1 MRKVVPRTHL
11 AGNDREGLFASCNQT
26 TRDFFEICGRCTQSA
41 HARSYTR
48 FLPMSDDKQR
58 KSNGPEP
65 RSGGN
70 VWLVLIAIV
79 SAVLLSA
86 FLFGGTDMRLRY
98 PDLMQLLAAMAD
110 DRQAETTVTSPSEPV
125 DAADDSK
132 KPAADGNDG
141 KEDQKV
147 SDSETENVEA
157 ANAEVT
163 DAGEATTAN
172 DTPAEAPGKTLASDN
187 RERRGV
193 EKDAKT
199 GNPKVTVIVPSTR
212 RPDTYVEF
220 GGLQDIRVADGEITG
235 KVAYR
240 SRGIE
245 NKGPVSDEFKLIEFK
260 TIRDT
265 NNEAEHEKLV
275 QYLNASGV
283 TWDNARPSRLF
294 RDHWPEMLMIGVLV
308 VLGIIMLRR
317 MGGVG
322 SPMSFS
328 RSRGKLY
335 GQEDLAITFDDAAG
349 IDEAVQE
356 VREVVDFLKNSDKYK
371 SLGGRIPKGVLLV
384 GPPGTGKTLLAKAI
398 AGEAGVPFF
407 SLSGSDF
414 VEMYVG
420 VGAARVR
427 DMFQQATSRAPCIIF
442 IDELDALGKSRS
454 GSTVGGH
461 DEREQTLNAL
471 LVEMDGFDSNSG
483 VIVVAATNRPETLDP
498 ALLRPGRFDR
508 QVLVDR
514 PDVSGREDILR
525 VHVKNVKL
533 DEQVRLKEIA
543 SITPGFVGA
552 DLANLVNEAALLAAR
567 ADKRAVGIHEFNEAV
582 ERVTAG
588 LEKKNRVMNEEEKI
602 RVAYH
607 ETGHALVAAALPN
620 ADPVHK
626 VSIIPRGFAA
636 LGYMMQRPESDRYLR
651 TKAELESKMKVLL
664 AGTLTEEMI
673 FQDVST
679 GAQND
684 LERCTEIARSIV
696 MDYGMSRLG
705 RINFRRSMR
714 SQFLA
719 GGVAG
724 GEGYQMYHSEDMAK
738 LIDKEV
744 ARIIEDELNQ
754 TREILEQRREILEA
768 VTQRLLEVESINN
781 DELQKLIEEHSSGP
795 WLVPGTVKQKPRA
808 QIRNDDENPG
818 LAVAD

>member
-1 MRKVVPRTHL
+1 
-11 AGNDREGLFASCNQT
+11 
-26 TRDFFEICGRCTQSA
+26 
-41 HARSYTR
+41 
-48 FLPMSDDKQR
+48 MSDDKQP
-58 KSNGPEP
+58 KSNGSEP

-86 FLFGGTDMRLRY
+86 FLFGGSDLRLRY
-98 PDLMQLLAAMAD
+98 PDLMKLLAAMAD
-110 DRQAETTVTSPSEPV
+110 AEQADAVAPIPGASAKVTAENTAGDAGQSASAKPETPKAKS
-125 DAADDSK
+125 
-132 KPAADGNDG
+132 
-141 KEDQKV
+141 
-147 SDSETENVEA
+147 VEA
-157 ANAEVT
+157 VDESNLEV
-163 DAGEATTAN
+163 D
-172 DTPAEAPGKTLASDN
+172 
-187 RERRGV
+187 
-193 EKDAKT
+193 
-199 GNPKVTVIVPSTR
+199 PKVTVIVSSTKTPR
-212 RPDTYVEF
+212 MQVEF
-220 GGLQDIRVADGEITG
+220 GGLQDVEVSDGEITG

-240 SRGIE
+240 SRGID
-245 NKGPVSDEFKLIEFK
+245 NKGPVVKNYNLVDFT
-260 TIRDT
+260 TIRDI
-265 NNEAEHEKLV
+265 NNEAEHKRLV
-275 QYLNASGV
+275 DYLNASGV
-283 TWDNARPSRLF
+283 TWDNARPSRLLQ
-294 RDHWPEMLMIGVLV
+294 DHWPELLMIGVLV
-308 VLGIIMLRR
+308 ILGIIMLRR
-317 MGGVG
+317 MSGVG

-335 GQEDLAITFDDAAG
+335 GQEDLAVTFDEAAG
-349 IDEAVQE
+349 INEAVEE
-356 VREVVDFLKNSDKYK
+356 VREVVDFLKNSEKYQA
-371 SLGGRIPKGVLLV
+371 LGGRIPKGVLLV

-398 AGEAGVPFF
+398 AGEACVPFF

-483 VIVVAATNRPETLDP
+483 IIIVAATNRPETLDP

-508 QVLVDR
+508 HVLVDR
-514 PDVSGREDILR
+514 PDIRGREDILR

-533 DEQVRLKEIA
+533 DEQVNLNDIA

-567 ADKRAVGIHEFNEAV
+567 AEKRAVGIHEFNEAV

-607 ETGHALVAAALPN
+607 EAGHAVVAAALPN
-620 ADPVHK
+620 SDPVHK
-626 VSIIPRGFAA
+626 VSIIPRGLAA
-636 LGYMMQRPESDRYLR
+636 LGYTMQRPESERYLM
-651 TKAELESKMKVLL
+651 TKSELESNMKVLL

-673 FQDVST
+673 FQDIST

-684 LERCTEIARSIV
+684 LERCTEVARSIV

-705 RINFRRSMR
+705 RINFRRSSR
-714 SQFLA
+714 SPFLA
-719 GGVAG
+719 GAG
-724 GEGYQMYHSEDMAK
+724 GDGFQMTHSEEMAK

-744 ARIIEDELNQ
+744 ARIIENELSQ
-754 TREILEQRREILEA
+754 TREILEQRREVLEA
-768 VTQRLLEVESINN
+768 VTQRLLEIESINN
-781 DELQKLIEEHSSGP
+781 DELMQLISENCTGP
-795 WLVPGTVKQKPRA
+795 WLVPGTVRQKPRA
-808 QIRNDDENPG
+808 QIRSDEDDTDV
-818 LAVAD
+818 AVAD

>member
-1 MRKVVPRTHL
+1 
-11 AGNDREGLFASCNQT
+11 
-26 TRDFFEICGRCTQSA
+26 
-41 HARSYTR
+41 
-48 FLPMSDDKQR
+48 MSDDKQR
-58 KSNGPEP
+58 NSKGPEP

-70 VWLVLIAIV
+70 VWFVLIAIV

-86 FLFGGTDMRLRY
+86 FLFGGSDMSLRY
-98 PDLMQLLAAMAD
+98 PDLMKLLAAMAEARSSD
-110 DRQAETTVTSPSEPV
+110 DLLTSADEVVGDKASKGEASNERVGPEAS
-125 DAADDSK
+125 DAGKDDADDAT
-132 KPAADGNDG
+132 KP
-141 KEDQKV
+141 E
-147 SDSETENVEA
+147 
-157 ANAEVT
+157 
-163 DAGEATTAN
+163 
-172 DTPAEAPGKTLASDN
+172 
-187 RERRGV
+187 
-193 EKDAKT
+193 DAKT
-199 GNPKVTVIVPSTR
+199 DNAGNAALVANPQTTDSGTGGVSKKTSSKRGSDDSPKIDPKVTIIVPSTKSSEY
-212 RPDTYVEF
+212 YVEF
-220 GGLQDIRVADGEITG
+220 GGLKDISVADGEITG

-240 SRGIE
+240 GRGID
-245 NKGPVSDEFKLIEFK
+245 NKGPVSGDFKLVEFK

-265 NNEAEHEKLV
+265 NNESEHKRLV
-275 QYLNASGV
+275 SYLDASGV

-294 RDHWPEMLMIGVLV
+294 RDHWPELLMIGVLV
-308 VLGIIMLRR
+308 ILGIIMLRR

-349 IDEAVQE
+349 INEAVQE
-356 VREVVDFLKNSDKYK
+356 VREVVDFLKNSEKYK

-508 QVLVDR
+508 HVLVDR
-514 PDVSGREDILR
+514 PDISGREDILR

-533 DEQVRLKEIA
+533 DENVDLKAIA

-567 ADKRAVGIHEFNEAV
+567 AEKPAVGIHEFNEAV

-588 LEKKNRVMNEEEKI
+588 LEKKNRVMNEDEKI

-607 ETGHALVAAALPN
+607 EAGHALVAAALPN

-626 VSIIPRGFAA
+626 VSIIPRGLAA
-636 LGYMMQRPESDRYLR
+636 LGYTMQRPESERYLM
-651 TKAELESKMKVLL
+651 TKSELESNMKVLL

-673 FQDVST
+673 FQDIST

-705 RINFRRSMR
+705 RINFRRS
-714 SQFLA
+714 SKSPFLA
-719 GGVAG
+719 GAG
-724 GEGYQMYHSEDMAK
+724 GDGFQMSHSEDMAK

-744 ARIIEDELNQ
+744 ARIIEDELTQ
-754 TREILEQRREILEA
+754 TREILEQRREELEA
-768 VTQRLLEVESINN
+768 VTQKLLEVESINN
-781 DELQKLIEEHSSGP
+781 DELEKLIQENCNGP
-795 WLVPGTVKQKPRA
+795 WLVPGTIKQKPRA
-808 QIRNDDENPG
+808 QIRTDEEDPG

>member
-1 MRKVVPRTHL
+1 
-11 AGNDREGLFASCNQT
+11 
-26 TRDFFEICGRCTQSA
+26 
-41 HARSYTR
+41 
-48 FLPMSDDKQR
+48 MSDDKQR
-58 KSNGPEP
+58 NSNGSEP

-70 VWLVLIAIV
+70 VWFVLIAIV

-86 FLFGGTDMRLRY
+86 FLFGGSDMRLRY
-98 PDLMQLLAAMAD
+98 PDLMKLLAAMAEA
-110 DRQAETTVTSPSEPV
+110 RQADSDLVPLNDQGNPETNLKVDEAGAGVEDAASAEGDTDAVETETGTAEADGTEAAGTEAKGTEAAGTEATAV
-125 DAADDSK
+125 DATK
-132 KPAADGNDG
+132 
-141 KEDQKV
+141 
-147 SDSETENVEA
+147 SDSESVKSGS
-157 ANAEVT
+157 AE
-163 DAGEATTAN
+163 DE
-172 DTPAEAPGKTLASDN
+172 
-187 RERRGV
+187 
-193 EKDAKT
+193 T
-199 GNPKVTVIVPSTR
+199 GSKVVIDPKVTVIVSSTKSL
-212 RPDTYVEF
+212 DYQVEF
-220 GGLQDIRVADGEITG
+220 GGLEDVRVADGEITG

-240 SRGIE
+240 ARGID
-245 NKGPVSDEFKLIEFK
+245 NKGPVGAYKMVEFK

-265 NNEAEHEKLV
+265 NNEAEHKRLV
-275 QYLNASGV
+275 EYLNASGV

-294 RDHWPEMLMIGVLV
+294 RDHWPELLMIGVLV
-308 VLGIIMLRR
+308 ILGIIMLRR
-317 MGGVG
+317 LGGVG
-322 SPMSFS
+322 SPMAFS

-335 GQEDLAITFDDAAG
+335 GQEDLAIKFDDAAG
-349 IDEAVQE
+349 INEAVQE
-356 VREVVDFLKNSDKYK
+356 VREVVDFLQNSDKYK

-427 DMFQQATSRAPCIIF
+427 DMFQQATNRAPCIIF

-508 QVLVDR
+508 HVLVDR
-514 PDVSGREDILR
+514 PDISGREDILR

-533 DEQVRLKEIA
+533 DEKVDLKDIA

-567 ADKRAVGIHEFNEAV
+567 AEKRAVGIHEFNEAV

-588 LEKKNRVMNEEEKI
+588 LEKKNRVMNEDEKI

-607 ETGHALVAAALPN
+607 EAGHALVAAALPN

-626 VSIIPRGFAA
+626 VSIIPRGLAA
-636 LGYMMQRPESDRYLR
+636 LGYTMQRPESERYLM
-651 TKAELESKMKVLL
+651 TKSELESNMKVLL

-673 FQDVST
+673 FQDIST

-684 LERCTEIARSIV
+684 LERCTEVARSIV

-705 RINFRRSMR
+705 RINFRRS
-714 SQFLA
+714 SKSAFLA
-719 GGVAG
+719 GGG
-724 GEGYQMYHSEDMAK
+724 GDGFQMSHSEDMAK

-744 ARIIEDELNQ
+744 ARIIEDELTQ
-754 TREILEQRREILEA
+754 TREILEQRREVLEA
-768 VTQRLLEVESINN
+768 VTQKLLEVESINN
-781 DELQKLIEEHSSGP
+781 DELTQLIKDNGSGP
-795 WLVPGTVKQKPRA
+795 WLVPGTIKQKPRA
-808 QIRNDDENPG
+808 QIRSDEDDSG